1 MIEAAEFFVGIL
13 WVYGGVG
20 VFLFALTVG
29 GANGRRRKD
38 PVKALGGTLPPEH
51 EAAYEYA
58 PSTVMLMVLLMTL
71 FLWIFGLLSPYL
83 FPGSDP
89 VPAWMT
95 FGLPVLAVVLW
106 IVYIIYGKGAMV
118 FDEEKL
124 DVAKCGI
131 LYEGDRQVAWKQSFV
146 LAWSEM
152 ESVDYSRN
160 DLVLITTTDGR
171 RFGVRPFLFAGSSM
185 RGCNTVEMGMRIDY
199 YARYFGH
206 GEHDMER
213 MEEKYYYPL
222 EIKYPVIYGAVG
234 IVLLTLSS
242 IIIDLL

>member
-1 MIEAAEFFVGIL
+1 MIEALDLFLALL
-13 WVYGGVG
+13 WGYGGVG
-20 VFLFALTVG
+20 VVLLAVTIG
-29 GANGRRRKD
+29 GANGRRRRD

-51 EAAYEYA
+51 EAKYEYA
-58 PSTVMLMVLLMTL
+58 PSTVLLMSFLMTV
-71 FLWIFGLLSPYL
+71 FLWVFGLLSPYL
-83 FPGSDP
+83 FPGSGP
-89 VPAWMT
+89 LPAWMT
-95 FGLPVLAVVLW
+95 YGCPALAVVLGLW
-106 IVYIIYGKGAMV
+106 YVIGGRGAMV

-131 LYEGDRQVAWKQSFV
+131 LYEGDRQVAWKQSFN

-213 MEEKYYYPL
+213 MEEKYVYPI
-222 EIKYPVIYGAVG
+222 EVTYPVIYSVVG
-234 IVLLTLSS
+234 VVLVIIVD
-242 IIIDLL
+242 IIL